1 MDAIDYNQLTDEQL
15 MALCVWR
22 EARGEG
28 ILGKR
33 GVCHVI
39 LNRIKKGG
47 WWGGTVQGVVLHK
60 YQFSSFNAND
70 PNSKLWPADDEA
82 DWLDCLEEARAALA
96 GESED
101 VTSGATFYW
110 SRPLTATPQ
119 AWGPGRETVQ
129 IGHLHFWTP
138 LPATGIPA
146 LDSSV

>member
-1 MDAIDYNQLTDEQL
+1 MQAVAYSELSALDL
-15 MALCVWR
+15 MRLCVWR

-47 WWGGTVQGVVLHK
+47 WWGGTVQGVGLNK
-60 YQFSSFNAND
+60 YQFRSFNTND

-110 SRPLTATPQ
+110 SRPLTATP
-119 AWGPGRETVQ
+119 
-129 IGHLHFWTP
+129 
-138 LPATGIPA
+138 
-146 LDSSV
+146 